1 MASSSTYSS
10 KETDNQT
17 DKLDQTSEFSDESKK
32 VLPTSSLNVKE
43 TINEKDVTIFKY
55 HSKGISYCLDSNFC

>member
-43 TINEKDVTIFKY
+43 TINEKDVIIVK
-55 HSKGISYCLDSNFC
+55 HHKKGISYCLDSNFC